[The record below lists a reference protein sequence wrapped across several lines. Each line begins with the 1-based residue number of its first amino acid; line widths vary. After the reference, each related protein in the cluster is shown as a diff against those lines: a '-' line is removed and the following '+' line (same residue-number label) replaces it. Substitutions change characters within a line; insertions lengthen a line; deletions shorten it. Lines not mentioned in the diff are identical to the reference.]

1 MKKNFEKLTDEELI
15 RRARKGDEG
24 AANFLMEKYK
34 GLVRG
39 KARFLHMMGGD
50 AEDMIQEGM
59 IGLFKAVRDYDE
71 QKEASFSTF
80 ANLCITRQLAT
91 AVEGSLRKK
100 HMPLNTAL
108 SLNATEAEPS
118 GETKDRQEREHIELL
133 ASGSEYEPEARLI
146 EKENIDYIANRIRE
160 VLTPLERRV
169 LNLYLTGLPVSEIA
183 GRIDK
188 PLKSAENAMQRVRS
202 KLKKYL

>member
-1 MKKNFEKLTDEELI
+1 MKKAFEKLTDEELI
-15 RRARKGDEG
+15 SRTRKGDEA

-59 IGLFKAVRDYDE
+59 IGLFKAVRDYDG

-108 SLNATEAEPS
+108 SLSATD
-118 GETKDRQEREHIELL
+118 KDYRGKTTDVQEREHIELL

-146 EKENIDYIANRIRE
+146 EQENIDYIADRIRE

-169 LNLYLTGLPVSEIA
+169 LHLYLTGLPVSEIA
-183 GRIDK
+183 KKIDK

>member
-1 MKKNFEKLTDEELI
+1 
-15 RRARKGDEG
+15 
-24 AANFLMEKYK
+24 
-34 GLVRG
+34 
-39 KARFLHMMGGD
+39 
-50 AEDMIQEGM
+50 
-59 IGLFKAVRDYDE
+59 
-71 QKEASFSTF
+71 
-80 ANLCITRQLAT
+80 
-91 AVEGSLRKK
+91 
-100 HMPLNTAL
+100 MPLNTAL